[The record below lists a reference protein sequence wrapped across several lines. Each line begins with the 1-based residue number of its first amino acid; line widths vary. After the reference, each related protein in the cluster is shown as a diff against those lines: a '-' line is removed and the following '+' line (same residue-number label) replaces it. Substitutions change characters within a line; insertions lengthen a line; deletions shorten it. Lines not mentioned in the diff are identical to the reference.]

1 MNCNLF
7 SGRIRNQSKR
17 VNVTTRGSYGILRGT
32 DADAWDC
39 ADWISDKEPI
49 PFIVYG
55 QRDVGSL
62 LIVRRTKEQE
72 FSLGKDYE
80 MRHLTLCPFINF

>member
-1 MNCNLF
+1 M
-7 SGRIRNQSKR
+7 
-17 VNVTTRGSYGILRGT
+17 NVTTRGSYGILRGT

-62 LIVRRTKEQE
+62 LIVRRTKE
-72 FSLGKDYE
+72 
-80 MRHLTLCPFINF
+80 